1 MYTEKQMNKDEE
13 IAWNLLAHYITAKN
27 IITIVEKRT
36 GINIREQTRKRAVS
50 DARHIAMYLIKE
62 NTCLSYKQTARACG
76 LQSHTTAWYACKQV
90 KNHMS
95 LNRDFK
101 EKYGDLIDLH
111 FEKTQKMKTIACVK
125 ARDLI
130 FEKKIEKRADGMV
143 YIVEVSRKE
152 IRKLIKLEKMFEVKS
167 LEYYLHDIY
176 FIEHEGANYKVHF
189 TIPIVKEPDESK
201 MKDKTFELAERLADE
216 AFGSKGVIEYSSRQ
230 ELTVKFYEML
240 KETLI
245 EL

>member
-1 MYTEKQMNKDEE
+1 MNKDEE

-36 GINIREQTRKRAVS
+36 GINIREQTRKREVS

-76 LQSHTTAWYACKQV
+76 LQSHSTAWYACKQV
-90 KNHMS
+90 KNLMS
-95 LNRDFK
+95 INRDFK
-101 EKYGDLIDLH
+101 EKYGDL
-111 FEKTQKMKTIACVK
+111 
-125 ARDLI
+125 
-130 FEKKIEKRADGMV
+130 
-143 YIVEVSRKE
+143 
-152 IRKLIKLEKMFEVKS
+152 
-167 LEYYLHDIY
+167 
-176 FIEHEGANYKVHF
+176 IEHEGANYKVHF

-230 ELTVKFYEML
+230 ELTSKFYEML